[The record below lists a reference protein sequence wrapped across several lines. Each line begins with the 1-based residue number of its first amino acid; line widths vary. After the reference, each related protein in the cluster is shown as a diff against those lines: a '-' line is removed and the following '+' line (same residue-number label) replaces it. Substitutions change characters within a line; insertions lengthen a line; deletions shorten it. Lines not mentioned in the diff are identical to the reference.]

1 MGQTSAC
8 NLCTLLSVPQ
18 FPRAR
23 KGPELSLFTG
33 RMLSLCTG
41 KQLPLESVAKGV
53 TSGCFVQAA
62 QGGPGDQRAPGKANR
77 TQITAERLKI
87 RNSSCSLE
95 SKSHLDKGLV

>member
-18 FPRAR
+18 FPRAQ

-41 KQLPLESVAKGV
+41 KQLLLKSVPKGV
-53 TSGCFVQAA
+53 TAECFVQAPR
-62 QGGPGDQRAPGKANR
+62 GGPGNQRAPGKADG
-77 TQITAERLKI
+77 TQVTAERLKI
-87 RNSSCSLE
+87 
-95 SKSHLDKGLV
+95 